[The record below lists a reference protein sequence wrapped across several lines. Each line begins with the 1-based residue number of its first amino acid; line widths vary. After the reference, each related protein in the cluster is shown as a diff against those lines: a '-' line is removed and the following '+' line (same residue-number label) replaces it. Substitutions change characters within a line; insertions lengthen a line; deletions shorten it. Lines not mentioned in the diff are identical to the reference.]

1 MWKKMTKV
9 TKDNSRLFGLISR
22 YLMCAENKPNTS
34 LVDYYGYEYNNLLN
48 TYIIHAYY
56 IDGSRLD
63 KALRKYLIL
72 DDELYEELQK
82 EE

>member
-1 MWKKMTKV
+1 MWKRI

-22 YLMCAENKPNTS
+22 YLMCVTDKSNIS
-34 LVDYYGYEYNNLLN
+34 MVDYYGYEYNNLLN

-63 KALRKYLIL
+63 NALRKYSIL
-72 DDELYEELQK
+72 DNELYEELQK